1 MQCGISKWKC
11 KGKEQN
17 IKRKCDEMEDWFLW
31 VCFFFNVNSSALQSA
46 GLLNFSLL
54 QAELTTVGMLLEMR
68 KKEKSRDNREK
79 N

>member
-1 MQCGISKWKC
+1 MRWKIGFCG
-11 KGKEQN
+11 
-17 IKRKCDEMEDWFLW
+17 F
-31 VCFFFNVNSSALQSA
+31 VFFFNVNSSALQSA